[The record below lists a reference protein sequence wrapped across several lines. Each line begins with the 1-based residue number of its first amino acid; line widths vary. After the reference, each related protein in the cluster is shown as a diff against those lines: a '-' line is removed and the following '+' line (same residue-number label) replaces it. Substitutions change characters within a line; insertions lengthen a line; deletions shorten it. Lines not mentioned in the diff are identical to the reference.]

1 MDTIVPSANAALHPS
16 SNDILKSVSATVS
29 EVIDS
34 VDLSSP
40 PAHCLELSH
49 IEQANPRGY
58 TRPMFF
64 FPAVED
70 VDQMAVVE
78 IFRKALKP
86 TIKAIPSLA
95 CEIVPVADG
104 KKPTG
109 RVALKHGDF
118 GSLIVKDLRGTGL
131 SYEEL
136 RKQKFPQSRLD
147 PDILCARGVFP
158 MPGETQPA
166 WVPQLN
172 IIDGGF
178 ILTLHN
184 HHTMYD
190 AQAINEILRVWS
202 QNCRHVQDEAV
213 PACSSLPAERFERS
227 AHITDHAPTADSG
240 RSELHPEFIVVPF
253 TVTFPETA
261 FRDTHR
267 QRVYRLSPKALA
279 ELKNDCTESGDSW
292 ISTNDAATALL
303 WRSIIRAQADL
314 ETLPEDA
321 MSHHIINVDLRLR
334 SDPPLSKHYPG
345 CPMNYARPGMNLREL
360 CKSTS
365 LAPLA
370 RLIRNQVDTRTPAYT
385 KSLVTLLNNIPG
397 YGHFAWTSFPSLLTT
412 DCMTSTWYKLD
423 ILDLDFGPAIGQIE
437 RVRYPTAGL
446 FNGLSMIYPQI
457 TRGAQ
462 EELGMEIA
470 VGMEKQHFTKLDKD
484 PVWCKYAEP
493 TDPGYD
499 CM

>member
-1 MDTIVPSANAALHPS
+1 MDTIVPSANAALPT

-40 PAHCLELSH
+40 PAHALQLSY

-58 TRPMFF
+58 TRPLFF
-64 FPAVED
+64 FPAVQN

-86 TIKAIPSLA
+86 TLKAIPSLA
-95 CEIVPVADG
+95 CEIVPVEDEE
-104 KKPTG
+104 KPTG

-118 GSLIVKDLRGTGL
+118 GSMIVKDLRGTGL
-131 SYEEL
+131 SYDEL

-147 PDILCARGVFP
+147 PDVLCARGVFP

-166 WVPQLN
+166 WVPQMN

-184 HHTMYD
+184 HHTIYD

-213 PACSSLPAERFERS
+213 SACSSLPAEQFERS
-227 AHITDHAPTADSG
+227 AHITDRAPTTDMG
-240 RSELHPEFIVVPF
+240 RPELHPEFMVLPC

-314 ETLPEDA
+314 ETLPDDA

-360 CKSTS
+360 CNSTS

-370 RLIRNQVDTRTPAYT
+370 RLIRTQVDTRTPAYT
-385 KSLVTLLNNIPG
+385 KSLVTLLNSIPG
-397 YGHFAWTSFPSLLTT
+397 YSHFAWTSFPALLTT

-423 ILDLDFGPAIGQIE
+423 ILDLDFGPGIGQIE

-457 TRGAQ
+457 TRGGQ

-470 VGMEKQHFTKLDKD
+470 VGMEKQHFEKLDRD
-484 PVWCKYAEP
+484 PVWCKYAEL

-499 CM
+499 CI